1 MEFFGCE
8 ALGAFWAIIDRVNEA
23 CRGICIADWAIVD
36 VPMNGSPELHFIVTA
51 TWDNDESAKP
61 T

>member
-36 VPMNGSPELHFIVTA
+36 IPMKGSPELHL
-51 TWDNDESAKP
+51 
-61 T
+61 